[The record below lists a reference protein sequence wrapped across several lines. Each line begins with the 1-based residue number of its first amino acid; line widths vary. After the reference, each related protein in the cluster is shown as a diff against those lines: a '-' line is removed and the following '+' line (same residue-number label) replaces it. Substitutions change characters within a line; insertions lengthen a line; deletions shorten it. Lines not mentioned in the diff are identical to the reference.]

1 MKTPNRLKII
11 FFIIYTIAVFTTGYY
26 ASSCKDAIIYRLD
39 DPLEAEYIGNDGEK
53 QEFIFDVQHHGRISV
68 SYKAFNADRE
78 TANIVHS
85 LFLLNKQNFAV
96 SPKTPDTTLVY
107 IVGKKKWLF
116 LNPALKAMLNIYSP

>member
-96 SPKTPDTTLVY
+96 SPKTPDTTPVY

>member
-1 MKTPNRLKII
+1 MKIPSIFKKFI
-11 FFIIYTIAVFTTGYY
+11 FFVYTIAIFIFGCYIYSYKDRIVYWLS
-26 ASSCKDAIIYRLD
+26 APKSS
-39 DPLEAEYIGNDGEK
+39 EYIGNNIDK

-96 SPKTPDTTLVY
+96 SPKTPDTTPVY